1 AAKLKCEES
10 SRCNLT
16 QPMLPPDAEDRAEAG
31 ALLPLLDRLK
41 ISYQCEPVIRSRL
54 ICADTYTTLSCG
66 RRGRILTLDA
76 VLTSR
81 YLLPQLL
88 DSADF
93 EPDDVLGSPDGIQGL
108 QGRTQRC
115 PDTARPESNAARCP
129 DSQASVFGEVKRRCD
144 GRHSCTVLADAQLLM
159 ADMPGCARPHLL
171 LLFACLRR
179 SEASA

>member
-1 AAKLKCEES
+1 AAQAEVRGVEPL
-10 SRCNLT
+10 
-16 QPMLPPDAEDRAEAG
+16 QPHSADAAPNAEDPLKLAPCYR
-31 ALLPLLDRLK
+31 LLDRLK
-41 ISYQCEPVIRSRL
+41 ISYQCEPGAAL
-54 ICADTYTTLSCG
+54 ICADTYTTL
-66 RRGRILTLDA
+66 ILTLDA

-144 GRHSCTVLADAQLLM
+144 GAALVHRAGRRPAADGGHAGLCE
-159 ADMPGCARPHLL
+159 GRTCCC
-171 LLFACLRR
+171 CLP
-179 SEASA
+179 A

>member
-16 QPMLPPDAEDRAEAG
+16 QPMLPPNAEDPLKLAPCYR
-31 ALLPLLDRLK
+31 LLDRLK

-108 QGRTQRC
+108 
-115 PDTARPESNAARCP
+115 
-129 DSQASVFGEVKRRCD
+129 ASVFGEVKRRCD

-171 LLFACLRR
+171 LLFAC
-179 SEASA
+179 